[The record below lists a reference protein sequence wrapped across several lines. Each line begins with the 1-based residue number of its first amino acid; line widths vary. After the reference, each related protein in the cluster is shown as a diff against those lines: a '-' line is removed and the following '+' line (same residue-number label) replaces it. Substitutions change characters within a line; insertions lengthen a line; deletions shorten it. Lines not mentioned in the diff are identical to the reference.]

1 MVVILIGSM
10 NWNFFL
16 SKLSIFMGL
25 LKIAL
30 IKMRLTI
37 NFVYLNRGLQLL
49 QLKFLNHLIVG

>member
-1 MVVILIGSM
+1 M

-37 NFVYLNRGLQLL
+37 NFVYLKRGLQLL